1 MADEV
6 ERRRKRLLNAAR
18 KAESREQT
26 RPEKQ
31 LQPEEKALRYDDPA
45 SAAAEEGLVR
55 LLYLEP
61 ALASRPGLPPAEAFS
76 APALARIYTVLLDKA
91 RRGESIGTATLGA
104 VLSADEMS
112 LLVRL
117 LQKPEQLSR
126 GETAL
131 NDYVTRIRE
140 RSRLQEENKDLRAL
154 AQKLREK
161 KGYEG

>member
-1 MADEV
+1 M
-6 ERRRKRLLNAAR
+6 
-18 KAESREQT
+18 
-26 RPEKQ
+26 
-31 LQPEEKALRYDDPA
+31 
-45 SAAAEEGLVR
+45 R